1 VEALHAPWL
10 VVLGRDGRAIG
21 AMPTDS
27 LRKLMEVEPH
37 GTLGEMPFKGA
48 MVLPR
53 TSRLSEVLRAL
64 KSPEID
70 AVVLVE
76 GSSFRRSSPVSP
88 PAEAS
93 PFFTSERGCEIE
105 MKRGPA
111 CCVSPMI

>member
-1 VEALHAPWL
+1 MQLQFFNSPATSLCFAADHERLDEVWGRVEALHAPWL

-76 GSSFRRSSPVSP
+76 GELVQAVVTRQPS
-88 PAEAS
+88 
-93 PFFTSERGCEIE
+93 
-105 MKRGPA
+105 
-111 CCVSPMI
+111 